1 MTQDIIRIRC
11 PNLVCG
17 RVLVMPVTARGR
29 KVKCRAC
36 ATVMTVPTL
45 KSASP
50 SNGQSNG
57 DQQNKSAA

>member
-1 MTQDIIRIRC
+1 MAQDIIRIRC

-36 ATVMTVPTL
+36 STVMTVPTL
-45 KSASP
+45 KGSSP
-50 SNGQSNG
+50 SGPQSSG